1 MLQKNSRFLLFR
13 DSAFAISNMEM
24 HTSSKG
30 IIVQEKSISCLQG
43 SAFTCS
49 NTEIFTTK
57 FNLAKVT
64 VFCKIAHLLFILYVL
79 VIFL

>member
-13 DSAFAISNMEM
+13 DSAFAVSNMEM
-24 HTSSKG
+24 HTSKG

-57 FNLAKVT
+57 FNLAKDK

>member
-13 DSAFAISNMEM
+13 DSAFAVSNMEM
-24 HTSSKG
+24 HISKG

-43 SAFTCS
+43 REFTCS

-57 FNLAKVT
+57 FNLAKVKG
-64 VFCKIAHLLFILYVL
+64 FCKIAHLLFILYVL